1 MGLGEA
7 FIAFIVVGM
16 PIITFGFLFNR
27 WFNLEEK
34 KMEVDAGLAV
44 EKAAQYAASNAELE
58 ARLRVV
64 EQIVTDGGMQTAA
77 QIEALRD
84 RPSKPTRPSSW
95 KRIGTLMGR
104 YEFIIAI
111 VAIVMFATV
120 MKARYSS
127 QRRHRI
133 GACGVGDFHDG
144 EAARL
149 REEVKRL
156 QERIHVLERI
166 TTDRENSLSREI
178 EELRDREPRDDSAG
192 TCHAASCRAWP
203 PCPPSRTFSRN
214 MSCSTV
220 RTATGC

>member
-1 MGLGEA
+1 
-7 FIAFIVVGM
+7 
-16 PIITFGFLFNR
+16 
-27 WFNLEEK
+27 
-34 KMEVDAGLAV
+34 
-44 EKAAQYAASNAELE
+44 
-58 ARLRVV
+58 
-64 EQIVTDGGMQTAA
+64 
-77 QIEALRD
+77 
-84 RPSKPTRPSSW
+84 
-95 KRIGTLMGR
+95 MGR

-133 GACGVGDFHDG
+133 GACGVGDSDDG

-178 EELRDREPRDDSAG
+178 EELRDR
-192 TCHAASCRAWP
+192 
-203 PCPPSRTFSRN
+203 
-214 MSCSTV
+214 
-220 RTATGC
+220 